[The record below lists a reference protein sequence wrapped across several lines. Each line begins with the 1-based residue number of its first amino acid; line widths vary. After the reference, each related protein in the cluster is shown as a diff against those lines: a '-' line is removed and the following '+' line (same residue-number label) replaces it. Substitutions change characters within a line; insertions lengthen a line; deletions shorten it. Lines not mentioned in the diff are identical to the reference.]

1 MPAITRKE
9 MRSLS
14 RKPHSNVKVSPK
26 RAAFTLIEL
35 MVVVGILGVLAAIA
49 IPAFSLYV
57 RRARSAEGG
66 ELLKQIFM
74 NVAAYYHPDRQET
87 SGIYGNVS
95 SACVV
100 DSANNHVLPAPTKQ
114 QGTYTDG
121 PWMAMNFTIG
131 YSYFRYEIET
141 LGGPRC
147 LIAANTA
154 PLYYLRA
161 RGDLDGDGVQSM
173 MELAVGSDGQ
183 NYLYHS
189 RGFYMVNENE

>member
-1 MPAITRKE
+1 
-9 MRSLS
+9 MRSLFHKHHA
-14 RKPHSNVKVSPK
+14 RVKVSPK

-35 MVVVGILGVLAAIA
+35 MIVVGILGVLAAIA
-49 IPAFSLYV
+49 IPTFSLYL

-74 NVAAYYHPDRQET
+74 NAAAYYHPDRQET
-87 SGIYGNVS
+87 SGINGSVS
-95 SACVV
+95 AACVV
-100 DSANNHVLPAPTKQ
+100 DSANNHVVPTAIKQ
-114 QGTYTDG
+114 EGTYTDA
-121 PWMAMNFTIG
+121 PWMAMSFSIG

-147 LIAANTA
+147 MVAPNTA

-173 MELAVGSDGQ
+173 IELAVGSDGQ

-189 RGFYMVNENE
+189 RGFYTVNENE